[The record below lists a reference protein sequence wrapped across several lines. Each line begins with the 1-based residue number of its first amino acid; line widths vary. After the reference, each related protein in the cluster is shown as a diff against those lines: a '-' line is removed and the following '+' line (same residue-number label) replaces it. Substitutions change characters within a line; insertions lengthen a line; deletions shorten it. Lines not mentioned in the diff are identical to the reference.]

1 MARVV
6 ITGANRGIGL
16 ELVRQLKERGD
27 SVVAVCRKSSAEL
40 SALGPAAIVEGVDVS
55 KAADVERLAGDAA
68 IKAEA
73 VDVLINN
80 AGILRSESLGNLDLD
95 SIRAQFEVNS
105 IGPLIVTNALR
116 SAMAANAKVAII
128 TSRMGS
134 IADNG
139 SGGMYGY
146 RMSKAAVNIAG
157 VSLAQDLKG
166 DGISVAILHP
176 GAVKTEMTNNSGMI
190 EAPESVRGLLARI
203 DELNLENTGTFWH
216 MSGEQLPW

>member
-1 MARVV
+1 MARVI

-40 SALGPAAIVEGVDVS
+40 GALAPAAIIEGVDVS
-55 KAADVERLAGDAA
+55 KPADVERLADDAA
-68 IKAEA
+68 IKAA
-73 VDVLINN
+73 PIDVLINN
-80 AGILRSESLGNLDLD
+80 AGILRSESLSSLDVD
-95 SIRAQFEVNS
+95 SIRTQFEVNS
-105 IGPLIVTNALR
+105 IGPLIVTSALR
-116 SAMAANAKVAII
+116 PALGRLAKVVII

-139 SGGMYGY
+139 SGGYYGY
-146 RMSKAAVNIAG
+146 RMSKAAVNMAG
-157 VSLAQDLKG
+157 MSLARDLKG

-190 EAPESVRGLLARI
+190 EAPESARGLIARI
-203 DELNLENTGTFWH
+203 DELSLENTGTFWH
-216 MSGEQLPW
+216 MNGEVLPW